1 MNTERSNHVVDAYK
15 QDKLNVSVY
24 ARIQQLLSQFEAE
37 DEADRNMAWIG
48 VVVAAVLIAII
59 GYIFLGGSEIKVS

>member
-1 MNTERSNHVVDAYK
+1 MDTERSNHVVDAYK

-37 DEADRNMAWIG
+37 NESDRNMVWIG
-48 VVVAAVLIAII
+48 VVIVFVLVAIL
-59 GYIFLGGSEIKVS
+59 GYIFLGGAEITVS